1 MNKEENKII
10 YMKPREEIAEL
21 DIIPLKEGNNYYP
34 EEKSIYHYNIRR
46 MNAGQISADQRDAY
60 FLDKVIQNIQDIAGT
75 PKEIREAEILA
86 ILERNTGKIIK
97 IINNGYVKKEELKK
111 LTRIDD
117 PGFLK
122 FSIERIIGEEKEWD
136 KY

>member
-10 YMKPREEIAEL
+10 YMKLREEIAEY

-34 EEKSIYHYNIRR
+34 EEESIYHYNIHRL
-46 MNAGQISADQRDAY
+46 NAGQISADQRDAY
-60 FLDKVIQNIQDIAGT
+60 FLDKITQNIQNIAGT

-111 LTRIDD
+111 LTKIDD

-122 FSIERIIGEEKEWD
+122 FSIGRITGEEKEWD
-136 KY
+136 KD